1 VPGAADFSVIE
12 LNALIRM
19 ALIGGGG
26 GTVDGKPVTWADR
39 NPEQLVADYVFPLP
53 LMDRWDMA
61 LAVLGARVEGATPAL
76 PVAEA
81 A

>member
-26 GTVDGKPVTWADR
+26 GTTTDGKPVTWADR
-39 NPEQLVADYVFPLP
+39 DPEQLMADYVFPLP
-53 LMDRWDMA
+53 LMARWDMA
-61 LAVLGARVEGATPAL
+61 LAVLGARVEGGKPATDPD
-76 PVAEA
+76 
-81 A
+81 